1 MEVGAVDFKDQKL
14 KKFKHEVMKEK
25 AILKAIL
32 KTKREEYPDLEK
44 LQEEKLQDEKRARVD
59 EFKKQQKELKEES
72 IKKKAEAELKSY
84 KTFMQKDKMTSNKHN
99 VDDDDFM

>member
-1 MEVGAVDFKDQKL
+1 VVYTPWSNLLKDSGMEVGAVDFKDQKL

-44 LQEEKLQDEKRARVD
+44 LQEEKL
-59 EFKKQQKELKEES
+59 
-72 IKKKAEAELKSY
+72 
-84 KTFMQKDKMTSNKHN
+84 
-99 VDDDDFM
+99 